1 MTGSPNLLT
10 TIFAFLLLLGP
21 LVLVHELGHYL
32 VGRLFGVKANAF
44 SIGFGKEL
52 FGWTDRRGTR
62 WKLSLVPLGGYVQFA
77 GDMNPASAP
86 SAAEDGLTPA
96 ERAQTFHVKPLWQR
110 ALIVFAGPL
119 TNFLVCVLI
128 LAAFAWANGKLV
140 ADPEVAGFSPHSAAQ
155 AAGLAVGDRIV
166 AIDGAAIAS
175 ASEIGRHTDFFPGKT
190 VKVTV
195 TREGKPLTLPVK
207 LAAEE
212 VSDEFG
218 NKATLGDLGID
229 FAAPVV
235 SGFFGGDSPA
245 RAAGMQVGD
254 RIVAVGGTGVTSFRQ
269 VQDLVVG
276 NPGKAITVTVM
287 RHGAA
292 HVLPLTVASQTV
304 TDAKGVSRTIG
315 RIGVQSGVG
324 RLEKVGPVEALG
336 LGVDRSFMIM
346 GNMVTGIRQIFTG
359 DRSVR
364 ELGGPIKIAR
374 YSGEQF
380 SLGWGAFT
388 FFAAMI
394 SINLAFI
401 NLLPIPGLDGGHLAF
416 YAAELVRR
424 KPLDVRSQEWAI
436 RTGVAFVLALML
448 FVTVNDLASLPIFG
462 G

>member
-21 LVLVHELGHYL
+21 LVLIHELGHYL

-44 SIGFGKEL
+44 SIGFGKEIA
-52 FGWTDRRGTR
+52 GWTDRRGTR
-62 WKLSLVPLGGYVQFA
+62 WKLSMLPLGGYVQFA

-86 SAAEDGLTPA
+86 SAAEDGLSPE

-119 TNFLVCVLI
+119 TNFLLCVLI
-128 LAAFAWANGKLV
+128 LAAFAWFNGKLV
-140 ADPEVAGFSPHSAAQ
+140 ADPDVAGFSQHSAAQ
-155 AAGLAVGDRIV
+155 AAGLEVGDRILAINGAKIGNV
-166 AIDGAAIAS
+166 ADIDQ
-175 ASEIGRHTDFFPGKT
+175 HTSFYPGKT
-190 VKVTV
+190 VQVTV
-195 TREGKPLTLPVK
+195 RRDGQELTLPTK
-207 LAAEE
+207 LAAVEL
-212 VSDEFG
+212 SDEFG

-229 FAAPVV
+229 FAAPLV
-235 SGFFGGDSPA
+235 SGFYGDSPA
-245 RAAGMQVGD
+245 RAAGMEVGD
-254 RIVAVGGTGVTSFRQ
+254 RIVAVGDVGVTSFRQ
-269 VQDLVVG
+269 VQDVIVAI
-276 NPGKAITVTVM
+276 PGKQTTVTVM
-287 RHGAA
+287 RRGVA
-292 HVLPLTVASQTV
+292 HVLPLTVASQSV
-304 TDAKGVSRTIG
+304 TDAKGQSHTIG

-324 RLEKVGPVEALG
+324 RLEKVGAVEALG
-336 LGVDRSFMIM
+336 LGVDRSFMIV
-346 GNMVTGIRQIFTG
+346 GNMITGIRQIITG
-359 DRSVR
+359 DRSMR
-364 ELGGPIKIAR
+364 ELGGPIKMAK

-380 SLGWGAFT
+380 SLGWGSFV
-388 FFAAMI
+388 FFAGMI

>member
-10 TIFAFLLLLGP
+10 TIFAFLLALGP

-44 SIGFGKEL
+44 SIGFGKEIA
-52 FGWTDRRGTR
+52 GWTDKRGTR
-62 WKLSLVPLGGYVQFA
+62 WKLSALPLGGYVQFA

-86 SAAEDGLTPA
+86 SAAEDGLTPE

-128 LAAFAWANGKLV
+128 LAVFAWANGKLV
-140 ADPEVAGFSPHSAAQ
+140 ADPQVAGFAEHSAAQ
-155 AAGLAVGDRIV
+155 AAGVQVGDRITAINGVRIESAMDV
-166 AIDGAAIAS
+166 AQ
-175 ASEIGRHTDFFPGKT
+175 HTDFFPGKT

-195 TREGKPLTLPVK
+195 LREGQQTTLPVT
-207 LAAEE
+207 LASEE

-218 NKATLGDLGID
+218 NKATLGDLGVD
-229 FAAPVV
+229 FIAPIV
-235 SGFFGGDSPA
+235 SGFQGDSPA
-245 RAAGMQVGD
+245 RAAGAEVGD
-254 RIVAVGGTGVTSFRQ
+254 RIVAVGDTGVTSFRQ
-269 VQDLVVG
+269 VQEIVAAH
-276 NPGKAITVTVM
+276 PGQATTVTVM
-287 RHGAA
+287 RGDVA
-292 HVLPLTVASQTV
+292 HVLPLTIGSQVVPDKQGRST
-304 TDAKGVSRTIG
+304 KIG
-315 RIGVQSGVG
+315 RIGVQSGMG
-324 RLEKVGPVEALG
+324 RVEKVGPVEALG
-336 LGVDRSFMIM
+336 LGVDRTFMIVD
-346 GNMVTGIRQIFTG
+346 NMVTGIRQIVTG

-364 ELGGPIKIAR
+364 ELGGPIKMAK

-380 SLGWGAFT
+380 SLGWGAFV

-416 YAAELVRR
+416 YAAEMVRR

>member
-1 MTGSPNLLT
+1 LTGSPNLLT
-10 TIFAFLLLLGP
+10 TIFAFLLALGP

-44 SIGFGKEL
+44 SIGFGKEIA
-52 FGWTDRRGTR
+52 GWTDKRGTR
-62 WKLSLVPLGGYVQFA
+62 WKLSALPLGGYVQFA

-86 SAAEDGLTPA
+86 SAAEDGLTPE

-128 LAAFAWANGKLV
+128 LAVFAWANGKLV
-140 ADPEVAGFSPHSAAQ
+140 ADPQVAGFAEHSAAQ
-155 AAGLAVGDRIV
+155 AAGVQVGDRITAINGAQIESAMDV
-166 AIDGAAIAS
+166 AQ
-175 ASEIGRHTDFFPGKT
+175 HTDFFPGKT

-195 TREGKPLTLPVK
+195 LRDGRQTTLPVT
-207 LAAEE
+207 LASEE

-218 NKATLGDLGID
+218 NKATLGDLGVD
-229 FAAPVV
+229 FIAPIV
-235 SGFFGGDSPA
+235 SGFQGDSPA
-245 RAAGMQVGD
+245 RAAGAEIGD
-254 RIVAVGGTGVTSFRQ
+254 RIVAVGDTGVTSFRQ
-269 VQDLVVG
+269 VQEIVAAH
-276 NPGKAITVTVM
+276 PGQATTVTVM
-287 RHGAA
+287 RGDVA
-292 HVLPLTVASQTV
+292 HVLPLTIGSQVVPDKQGRST
-304 TDAKGVSRTIG
+304 KIG
-315 RIGVQSGVG
+315 RIGVQSGMG
-324 RLEKVGPVEALG
+324 RVEKVGPVEALG
-336 LGVDRSFMIM
+336 LGVDRTFMIVD
-346 GNMVTGIRQIFTG
+346 NMVTGIRQIVTG

-364 ELGGPIKIAR
+364 ELGGPIKMAK

-380 SLGWGAFT
+380 SLGWGAFV

-416 YAAELVRR
+416 YAAEMVRR

>member
-10 TIFAFLLLLGP
+10 TIFAFLLALGP

-44 SIGFGKEL
+44 SIGFGKEIA
-52 FGWTDRRGTR
+52 GWTDKRGTR
-62 WKLSLVPLGGYVQFA
+62 WKLSALPLGGYVQFA

-86 SAAEDGLTPA
+86 SAAEDGLTPE

-119 TNFLVCVLI
+119 TNILVCVLI
-128 LAAFAWANGKLV
+128 LAAFAWINGKIV
-140 ADPEVAGFSPHSAAQ
+140 ADPDVAGFASHSAAQ
-155 AAGLAVGDRIV
+155 TAGIEVGDRIV
-166 AIDGAAIAS
+166 SIDGARISSPFDVAQ
-175 ASEIGRHTDFFPGKT
+175 HTDFFPGKT
-190 VKVTV
+190 VNVTILRDGRQSTV
-195 TREGKPLTLPVK
+195 PVK
-207 LAAEE
+207 LASEE

-229 FAAPVV
+229 FVAPIVG
-235 SGFFGGDSPA
+235 GFSEDSPA
-245 RAAGMQVGD
+245 RAAGAEVGD
-254 RIVAVGGTGVTSFRQ
+254 RIVAVGNTGVTSFRQ
-269 VQDLVVG
+269 VQDIVTAI
-276 NPGKAITVTVM
+276 PGKATTVTVM
-287 RHGAA
+287 RQGEA
-292 HVLPLTVASQTV
+292 HVLPLVVGRHTVADKQGRST
-304 TDAKGVSRTIG
+304 TIG
-315 RIGVQSGVG
+315 LIGVQSGAG
-324 RLEKVGPVEALG
+324 RIEKVGAVEALG
-336 LGVDRSFMIM
+336 LGVDRTIM
-346 GNMVTGIRQIFTG
+346 FAGNMVTGIRQIIAG

-364 ELGGPIKIAR
+364 ELGGPIKMAK

-380 SLGWGAFT
+380 SLGWSAFT